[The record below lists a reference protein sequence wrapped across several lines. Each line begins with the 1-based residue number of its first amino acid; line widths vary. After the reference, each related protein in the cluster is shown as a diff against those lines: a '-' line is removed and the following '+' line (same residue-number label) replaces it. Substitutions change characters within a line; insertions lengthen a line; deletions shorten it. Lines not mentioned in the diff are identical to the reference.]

1 MGFRSGLEE
10 QISDLMVELGIDHD
24 YESTK
29 ISYQTEHFYTPD
41 FFLPNKNIYL
51 EAKGYW
57 RPEDRRKIR
66 TIRKQHPDIDL
77 RMVFQN
83 PYQTISKKSKT
94 TYAQYCERHKILW
107 GSYHELPLE
116 WII

>member
-10 QISDLMVELGIDHD
+10 KISDLMVELGIDHD
-24 YESTK
+24 YEATK
-29 ISYQTEHFYTPD
+29 ISYQTEHFYCPD
-41 FFLPNKNIYL
+41 FYLPNKNIYL

-57 RPEDRRKIR
+57 RPEDRRKIK
-66 TIRKQHPDIDL
+66 TVRKQHPDLDL

-94 TYAQYCERHKILW
+94 TYAQWCERHGIPW
-107 GSYHELPLE
+107 SSYHNLPLE
-116 WII
+116 WLI